1 MTVWQEVPE
10 TSKQGIG
17 ESHSDDTTVTPLSPD
32 GVGGPTDPRLGHP
45 VQIVV
50 CNFEGPGDWESM

>member
-17 ESHSDDTTVTPLSPD
+17 ESHSDDTTVTPLPD
-32 GVGGPTDPRLGHP
+32 GVGGPTDLRLRHP

-50 CNFEGPGDWESM
+50 CKFEVPGDGGSL